1 MSKKL
6 WGGRFEKATNP
17 LVEEFTK
24 SIHYD
29 YKLAKYDILGSI
41 VHVGILGSA
50 RYLKPKE
57 VSKMQAALLKIG
69 NGRFSPNLSYED
81 VHSQIQDMLERQ
93 VGDLALKLH
102 TARSRNDQVV
112 FATKVYCKD
121 KLAEVAAL
129 CAGVIDALKSLAK
142 ANSGVIIPGFT
153 HMQHA
158 QPIYLK
164 DYLGAY
170 IMMLEASVDKVK
182 IAASDIKLTM
192 GAGAVAGTPIDA
204 RHYNVS
210 MDKYAKKLG
219 IGLTGLK
226 LEPTKNSIYT
236 VSDRSFVAEAL
247 NVTAIIATHLSRF
260 AEDLIIWS
268 TKEFDFVDIDE
279 AFCTGSSLM
288 PQKKN
293 ADALEMIRGC
303 AGRLYGNRIG
313 FLAVIKGLPLSY
325 NRDMQLD
332 KEPLFDSF
340 ETLIKELK
348 VLKGLVKTLR
358 FNKDKIESQLDD
370 ESLYATDIVYYLVD
384 KGVAFKTAHTIVGKL
399 IKHTIDNSIEVK
411 TMTQHELNIF
421 SDKFVK
427 SEVVKLFDPKVSVES
442 KKSIKRG

>member
-6 WGGRFEKATNP
+6 WGGRFTKPTDP
-17 LVEEFTK
+17 SVEELTK
-24 SIHYD
+24 SIQYD

-41 VHVGILGSA
+41 VHVEVLGKA
-50 RYLKPKE
+50 GYLKPKE
-57 VSKMQAALLKIG
+57 VSKIQTALLKMG
-69 NGRFSPNLSYED
+69 NGKFSPDLSYED
-81 VHSQIQDMLERQ
+81 VHSQIQDSLEQ
-93 VGDLALKLH
+93 KIGDLALKLH

-121 KLAEVAAL
+121 KLAQVAL
-129 CAGVIDALKSLAK
+129 LGESVINALKSLAK
-142 ANSGVIIPGFT
+142 ANGDIIMPGFT

-170 IMMLEASVDKVK
+170 IMMLETGIDKVK
-182 IAASDIKLTM
+182 IAAEEIKLTM
-192 GAGAVAGTPIDA
+192 GAGAVAGTPIEA
-204 RHYNVS
+204 KHYNVS

-219 IGLTGLK
+219 LGLAGLK
-226 LEPTKNSIYT
+226 LEPTKNSIYA
-236 VSDRSFVAEAL
+236 VSDRSFVAESL

-293 ADALEMIRGC
+293 ADALEIIRGC

-313 FLAVIKGLPLSY
+313 FLAIIKGLPLSY

-340 ETLIKELK
+340 ETIIKELK
-348 VLKGLVKTLR
+348 VLKGLVKTLK
-358 FNKDKIESQLDD
+358 FNEDKIASQLED

-399 IKHTIDNSIEVK
+399 IKYSIDNGIEIK
-411 TMTQHELNIF
+411 SMTPHELAGF
-421 SDKFVK
+421 SDKFK
-427 SEVVKLFDPKVSVES
+427 SKEIVRLFNPKVSVES
-442 KKSIKRG
+442 KRSIKRD